1 MSDKEQSPSQP
12 QQILTGYY
20 PMYPEPKNDEIDL
33 FELIAQLWRKKWW
46 IVGCMFLTTSIA
58 GIYAFTAKE
67 QWTAT
72 AVIDAPTFDTIDNY
86 YRGVRL
92 VEGNVDKPISS
103 EEVSTK
109 LFQQFVNLSSSY
121 NEISQFVGETTYFKR
136 LSQGM
141 GEAEKS
147 RLLSD
152 LVGDIKFSKERDSV
166 FYTISFP
173 ADTAVEAKK
182 LLTDYMKKVNEN
194 VSKIQYS
201 QLQSQIKNKRETIK
215 NQMEAMKKIAEEQR
229 LEEVENIKMA
239 LSIAEKANI
248 IKPEVTGLSKIDNT
262 NMFLLGKD
270 ALLAMADNIQKQP
283 LVLSDIYYDYQRQYI
298 NLSNFKVTNS
308 TAQSFSYLKNPLEPV
323 NKDKPK
329 KLLILI
335 IGLLAGAVL
344 GSVIVLTNSMVS
356 DYKRKYKLSN

>member
-72 AVIDAPTFDTIDNY
+72 AVINAPTFDTINNY

-92 VEGNVDKPISS
+92 IEGNVDRPITS
-103 EEVSTK
+103 EEVSNK
-109 LFQQFVNLSSSY
+109 LFQQFISLAGSY
-121 NEISQFVGETTYFKR
+121 NEISQFVTQTDYFQR
-136 LSQGM
+136 LSAGM
-141 GEAEKS
+141 NEQEKM
-147 RLLSD
+147 RLVNEIVD
-152 LVGDIKFSKERDSV
+152 NIKFAKDKESP

-173 ADTAVEAKK
+173 ADSAAESKR
-182 LLTDYMKKVNEN
+182 LLSNYMETINKN
-194 VSKIQYS
+194 VTKIQYS
-201 QLQSQIKNKRETIK
+201 QLLSQIDNKKETIK
-215 NQMEAMKKIAEEQR
+215 NQMEALKKIAEEQR
-229 LEEVENIKMA
+229 LEEIENLKMA

-248 IKPEVTGLSKIDNT
+248 TKPEITGLSRLDST
-262 NMFLLGKD
+262 NIFLLGKD
-270 ALLAMADNIQKQP
+270 ALLAMTENIKKQP

-298 NLSNFKVTNS
+298 NLNDFKVNGAV
-308 TAQSFSYLKNPLEPV
+308 AQSFSYLKSPMEPV
-323 NKDKPK
+323 NKDKPRR
-329 KLLILI
+329 LLILLSGSLFGIVVGAGFI
-335 IGLLAGAVL
+335 IINL
-344 GSVIVLTNSMVS
+344 
-356 DYKRKYKLSN
+356 KYKNRNI